1 MVVAVSRTQWLTDRE
16 QGAWR
21 GYLTMHA
28 QLTTQLNRQLQRD
41 SGLSLPDF
49 AVLVELTD
57 RPESR
62 MRFGA
67 LVEAL
72 QWDKSR
78 ASHHLARMRSRGLVD
93 RQECPDDARSTYILL
108 TDYGRATIESAA
120 PDHAATVREFMFDQL
135 TADEVDTLARITE
148 RVLTR
153 LQNDAPQSEPEPEIG
168 SAPV

>member
-1 MVVAVSRTQWLTDRE
+1 
-16 QGAWR
+16 
-21 GYLTMHA
+21 MHA

-57 RPESR
+57 RPDSR

-67 LVEAL
+67 LVDAL

-78 ASHHLARMRSRGLVD
+78 ASHHLARMRARGLVD
-93 RQECPDDARSTYILL
+93 RQDCPDDARSTYILL
-108 TDYGRATIESAA
+108 TDYGRSTIEAAA
-120 PDHAATVREFMFDQL
+120 PDHAATVRELVFDQL
-135 TADEVDTLARITE
+135 TADEVDTLARISE

-153 LQNDAPQSEPEPEIG
+153 LQDDVPQRGPEMETDSSP
-168 SAPV
+168 A

>member
-1 MVVAVSRTQWLTDRE
+1 MSTTRWLTDEE
-16 QGAWR
+16 QRAWR

-57 RPESR
+57 QRDAR

-78 ASHHLARMRSRGLVD
+78 TSHQVARMHRRGLVTRED
-93 RQECPDDARSTYILL
+93 CPDDARSTYIVL
-108 TDYGRATIESAA
+108 TDYGRRTVEQAA
-120 PDHAATVREFMFDQL
+120 PGHVATVREFVFDQL
-135 TADEVDTLARITE
+135 SAQETDTLAQISE
-148 RVLTR
+148 RVLSR
-153 LQNDAPQSEPEPEIG
+153 LRDGVQPPGSEPTSGCSEP
-168 SAPV
+168 